1 MGKGA
6 IIIACLLVLEGM
18 VVTNGPVA
26 QAPALEKDKLP
37 HTCLPMPKA
46 MTAIRKEGV
55 PISRWAIRKGG
66 DSLSVWGT
74 NSALEEILEKLAVET
89 KVNLSFY
96 CTDPGLKQDRTDIRI
111 KADSLENALRQLLSG
126 EHEFT
131 PLNQEGK
138 PTENEK
144 EIVTLNIYS
153 KGCPRTNPPVRIF
166 PSERKHAVLSK
177 PLEKISP
184 EELRAI
190 VKREG
195 PVARAQALDALGK
208 KGDEKG
214 ISVAKEALR
223 EENPRVMLAAANAL
237 RRLGL
242 KHGTE
247 KVADAIFQRY
257 REKPYGEFLPILA
270 EVDKIRIWAVIDAL
284 MEQGGG
290 MEKPFIL
297 NALLRTNDKKAVNYL
312 LTLSSGGSENSRQ
325 AIYGIARIG
334 GPEAASALIKLLK
347 EGDALQQSFAAQAI
361 HFLPKGDGV
370 EARNE
375 VERMV
380 KEELTA
386 ESFLQALAEVT
397 YLEPFEKILK
407 DSASKSALKIRVL
420 RAMAA
425 RGGERAIETISI
437 GLSDQSPQVRLAAT
451 NALEALVAEGAIP
464 YLIKATQ
471 DEDPKIRS
479 SAIRGLAEFPGD
491 DKVAEA
497 IGKLM
502 DDPDQKVRKEAA
514 DAFVLLGEPSE
525 TMKAI
530 LDRCK
535 NHQDPYVANK
545 ANFIL
550 RRWGLSK

>member
-1 MGKGA
+1 MRKGA

-18 VVTNGPVA
+18 LATDGSVA

-37 HTCLPMPKA
+37 RTCLPMVKG

-74 NSALEEILEKLAVET
+74 KSTLEEILEKLAVET
-89 KVNLSFY
+89 KVNLRFY
-96 CTDPGLKQDRTDIRI
+96 CQDPGLKQERADTKI

-153 KGCPRTNPPVRIF
+153 KGCPRTDPPVRIF
-166 PSERKHAVLSK
+166 LSERKHSVLSK
-177 PLEKISP
+177 APEEISL

-208 KGDEKG
+208 KGDEKA
-214 ISVAKEALR
+214 IPVAKEALKD
-223 EENPRVMLAAANAL
+223 ENPRVMLAAANAL

-270 EVDKIRIWAVIDAL
+270 EVDKIRIWPVIDAL
-284 MEQGGG
+284 MEQGGER
-290 MEKPFIL
+290 EKSFIL

-312 LTLSSGGSENSRQ
+312 LTLSSGGSESSKQ

-347 EGDALQQSFAAQAI
+347 EGDALQQGFAAQAI

-375 VERMV
+375 VEKMV
-380 KEELTA
+380 KEELTP
-386 ESFLQALAEVT
+386 ESFLQALAEVA

-420 RAMAA
+420 RAAT
-425 RGGERAIETISI
+425 RGGERAIETISL

-451 NALEALVAEGAIP
+451 NALGALVAEGTIP

-479 SAIRGLAEFPGD
+479 SAIRGLAEFPGE

-530 LDRCK
+530 LNRCK
-535 NHQDPYVANK
+535 NHQDPYVANR

-550 RRWGLSK
+550 QRWGLTK